1 MTGTFQTLP
10 RQYRCSTFS
19 YLPGSRHLDNRHQK
33 ISDGVVDGRNGIS
46 DGRNGIS
53 DGRNEISDGR
63 NGISDGRNGISDG
76 RNGISDGRNGISDG
90 RNGISDGSD
99 ENSEPSYVNLN
110 YDRRPFP
117 QKNFKQGSKKKK
129 S

>member
-19 YLPGSRHLDNRHQK
+19 YLPGSRHLDSRHQK
-33 ISDGVVDGRNGIS
+33 ISDGFVDV
-46 DGRNGIS
+46 
-53 DGRNEISDGR
+53 RNEISDGR
-63 NGISDGRNGISDG
+63 NR
-76 RNGISDGRNGISDG
+76 ISDG

-117 QKNFKQGSKKKK
+117 QKNFKQGSKK
-129 S
+129 